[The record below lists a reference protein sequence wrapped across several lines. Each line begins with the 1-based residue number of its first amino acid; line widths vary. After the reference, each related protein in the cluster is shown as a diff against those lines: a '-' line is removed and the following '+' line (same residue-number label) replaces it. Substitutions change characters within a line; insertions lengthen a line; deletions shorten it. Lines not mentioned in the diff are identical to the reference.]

1 MTVAS
6 PDCTAHAATTQSAA
20 RFLSTPRVLSNG
32 FQRTLDHIRSVDYS
46 EAYKC
51 SLFERLMK
59 MYFINDPLYR
69 ERFSNVRLWA
79 EWAGHEPGFDG
90 ADTDIDLVAEERQG
104 GYCAIQCKCY
114 APGTRT
120 SKSPL
125 DLSTARIVADTGDGW
140 RTNAVKTIAPLRPT
154 CDMLRFGDLASQ
166 RGGAFLSRCTKERFC
181 NLWTRT
187 GGILTDYW
195 VSHYSYPDIQMQCSK
210 VLQNQGDWRYLSAM
224 LIPGLLQYR
233 DPLSEAA
240 VFGLLLGFG
249 IRQPRLS

>member
-32 FQRTLDHIRSVDYS
+32 LQRTLDHIRSVNYS

-79 EWAGHEPGFDG
+79 EWAGHEPDFDG
-90 ADTDIDLVAEERQG
+90 ADTDIDLVAEKRQG

-125 DLSTARIVADTGDGW
+125 DSSTARIVADTGDGW

-166 RGGAFLSRCTKERFC
+166 RRSFFESLHKGAITQQSGYQSIK
-181 NLWTRT
+181 
-187 GGILTDYW
+187 
-195 VSHYSYPDIQMQCSK
+195 
-210 VLQNQGDWRYLSAM
+210 
-224 LIPGLLQYR
+224 LLPCWQVR
-233 DPLSEAA
+233 QSAA
-240 VFGLLLGFG
+240 VYPL
-249 IRQPRLS
+249 

>member
-166 RGGAFLSRCTKERFC
+166 RRSFFESLHKGTVSQQSGPGRAFKGLGVAKRYCSFDLIGDRFSQCVECT
-181 NLWTRT
+181 
-187 GGILTDYW
+187 
-195 VSHYSYPDIQMQCSK
+195 S
-210 VLQNQGDWRYLSAM
+210 SARMGHFGFQVKRQSEPM
-224 LIPGLLQYR
+224 LIGL
-233 DPLSEAA
+233 
-240 VFGLLLGFG
+240 V
-249 IRQPRLS
+249 